1 LTPFF
6 SCLIFYQKPK
16 GKEERQMFDL
26 ARWNPFEELS
36 SWHRDID
43 ELFNRFAGRRL
54 GGTSAAAWG
63 EFFPPV
69 ETHMKDGQYVVRL
82 DLPGVDA
89 KEVEVTAEG
98 GILTIKGER
107 KKAHEAKDAD
117 YQYSE
122 VFVGRFER
130 RLPLPQGVDSEKLQ
144 ARYHQGVLEISVPLP
159 QALTGRKIPIHLE
172 APRSIEGK
180 AA

>member
-1 LTPFF
+1 MMD
-6 SCLIFYQKPK
+6 LI
-16 GKEERQMFDL
+16 
-26 ARWNPFEELS
+26 RWNPFEELS

-43 ELFNRFAGRRL
+43 ELFNRFVDRRR
-54 GGTSAAAWG
+54 GTSAAAWG

-69 ETHMKDGQYVVRL
+69 ETYTKDGQYVVRL

-89 KEVEVTAEG
+89 NEVEVTAEA

-107 KKAHEAKDAD
+107 KKAHDVKDAD

-122 VFVGRFER
+122 VLAGRFER
-130 RLPLPQGVDSEKLQ
+130 RLPLPQGVDTEKLQ
-144 ARYHQGVLEISVPLP
+144 ARYNQGILEVSVPLP
-159 QALTGRKIPIHLE
+159 QALTGRKIPIQLE
-172 APRSIEGK
+172 APRRIEDK

>member
-1 LTPFF
+1 MT
-6 SCLIFYQKPK
+6 
-16 GKEERQMFDL
+16 DL
-26 ARWNPFEELS
+26 VRWNPFEELS

-43 ELFNRFAGRRL
+43 ELFNRLLDRRL
-54 GGTSAAAWG
+54 GGTSATAWG
-63 EFFPPV
+63 EFYPAV
-69 ETHMKDGQYVVRL
+69 ETYVKDGQYVVRL

-89 KEVEVTAEG
+89 KEVEVTAEA

-107 KKAHEAKDAD
+107 KKAHEVKDAD
-117 YQYSE
+117 RQYSE
-122 VFVGRFER
+122 FFAGRFER

-159 QALTGRKIPIHLE
+159 QALTGRKIPIQLE
-172 APRSIEGK
+172 APKSLENK

>member
-1 LTPFF
+1 ML
-6 SCLIFYQKPK
+6 
-16 GKEERQMFDL
+16 DL
-26 ARWNPFEELS
+26 VRWNPFEELS

-54 GGTSAAAWG
+54 GGGTSAAAWG

-69 ETHMKDGQYVVRL
+69 ETYTKDGQYVVRL
-82 DLPGVDA
+82 DIPGIDA

-107 KKAHEAKDAD
+107 KKAHDAKEAD

-122 VFVGRFER
+122 VFAGRFER

-144 ARYHQGVLEISVPLP
+144 ARYYQGVLEVSVPLP
-159 QALTGRKIPIHLE
+159 QALTGRQIPIQFE
-172 APRSIEGK
+172 AQKSIENK

>member
-1 LTPFF
+1 
-6 SCLIFYQKPK
+6 
-16 GKEERQMFDL
+16 MDL
-26 ARWNPFEELS
+26 VRWNPFEELS

-43 ELFNRFAGRRL
+43 ELFNRLVDRPIGA
-54 GGTSAAAWG
+54 TAAPWR

-69 ETHMKDGQYVVRL
+69 ETYTKDGQYIVRM

-89 KEVEVTAEG
+89 KEVEVTTEAG
-98 GILTIKGER
+98 TLTIKGER

-122 VFVGRFER
+122 VFAGRFER
-130 RLPLPQGVDSEKLQ
+130 RLPLPPGVDSEKLQ
-144 ARYHQGVLEISVPLP
+144 ARYNQGVLEVSVPLP
-159 QALTGRKIPIHLE
+159 QALAGRKIPIQLE
-172 APRSIEGK
+172 ATKSLESK